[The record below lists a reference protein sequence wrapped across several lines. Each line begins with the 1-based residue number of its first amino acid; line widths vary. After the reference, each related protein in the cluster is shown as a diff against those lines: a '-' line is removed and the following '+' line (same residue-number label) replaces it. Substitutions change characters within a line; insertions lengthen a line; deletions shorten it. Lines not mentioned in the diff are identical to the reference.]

1 MSDACIVNGHI
12 IDPAN
17 NIDEIGDLQI
27 VDGKIAAISNQ
38 RPVTSGQ
45 LKKALSGKSKLE
57 TDNLKDVHDATG
69 LVVAPGLID
78 MHVHLREPGFEH
90 KETIATGT
98 AAAAAG
104 GFTSVACMANTSPV
118 IDTPEKIEQI
128 YNIANETA
136 ETNVFPFGSITK
148 GLAGEELTD
157 MRGMYSAGAVG
168 FTDDGVTVMNA
179 ALMRDALALS
189 AELGFPIMVHCEEHN
204 LNAGAVMNLGETSR
218 KLGLIGSPNAAED
231 IIVARDIMLAEMTG
245 GNLHV
250 LHVSTAGAVELVRQ
264 GKQRGVHVT
273 AEVCP
278 HHWILTDTE
287 VEKHG
292 TNAKMHPPLRTQT
305 DIDAILEGLRDGTI
319 DAIATDHAPHAPSE
333 KAQDMVDAPNGIIG
347 LETCLPLVFTYL
359 VQPGYLTLADA
370 IAKMTVVPAHILG
383 IDRGTLSVGAVGD
396 VTVVDVDT
404 VHRVDITKS
413 RSKSQNTPFAGWE
426 LKGWQALTLRKGNR
440 IRASELGIK
449 SA

>member
-1 MSDACIVNGHI
+1 MSEAFITNGHV

-17 NIDEIGDLQI
+17 DIDEAGNLF
-27 VDGKIAAISNQ
+27 ISN
-38 RPVTSGQ
+38 
-45 LKKALSGKSKLE
+45 GKVAWVCGKGELPE
-57 TDNLKDVHDATG
+57 PQTADVYNATG

-128 YNIANETA
+128 YDIARETA
-136 ETNVFPFGSITK
+136 ETNVFPLGSITK
-148 GLAGEELTD
+148 NLAGDELTD
-157 MRGMYSAGAVG
+157 MRGMRSAGAVG
-168 FTDDGVTVMNA
+168 FSDDGVTVMNA

-245 GNLHV
+245 GHLHV
-250 LHVSTAGAVELVRQ
+250 LHVSTAGAVELIRQ
-264 GKQRGVHVT
+264 GKHRGVHVT
-273 AEVCP
+273 AEACP
-278 HHWILTDTE
+278 HHWVLTDKE
-287 VEKHG
+287 VKKQG
-292 TNAKMHPPLRTQT
+292 TNARMHPPLRTQT
-305 DIDAILEGLRDGTI
+305 DIDAIIEGLCDGTI
-319 DAIATDHAPHAPSE
+319 DAIATDHAPHTPEE
-333 KAQDMVDAPNGIIG
+333 KARGMLNAPNGIIG
-347 LETCLPLVFTYL
+347 LETCVPLVFTYL
-359 VQPGYLTLADA
+359 VQPGHLTVSEA
-370 IAKMTVVPAHILG
+370 IAKMTAIPANILG

-396 VTVVDVDT
+396 VTVIDMDLVNQVDV
-404 VHRVDITKS
+404 TKS

-426 LKGWQALTLRKGNR
+426 LKGWQTITLREGNR
-440 IRASELGIK
+440 IEMRPS
-449 SA
+449 SR

>member
-1 MSDACIVNGHI
+1 MSDAFITNGRI

-17 NIDEIGDLQI
+17 NIDEVGALF
-27 VDGKIAAISNQ
+27 IANGRIAWVNGNGEPPEPQ
-38 RPVTSGQ
+38 T
-45 LKKALSGKSKLE
+45 A
-57 TDNLKDVHDATG
+57 DVYNAAG

-128 YNIANETA
+128 YDITSETA

-148 GLAGEELTD
+148 NLAGDELTD

-168 FTDDGVTVMNA
+168 FSDDGVTVMNS

-245 GNLHV
+245 GHLHV
-250 LHVSTAGAVELVRQ
+250 LHVSTAGAVELIRQ
-264 GKQRGVHVT
+264 GKRRGVHVT
-273 AEVCP
+273 AEACP
-278 HHWILTDTE
+278 HHWVLTDKE
-287 VEKHG
+287 VEKQG
-292 TNAKMHPPLRTQT
+292 TNARMHPPLRTQT
-305 DIDAILEGLRDGTI
+305 DIDAIIEGLRDGTI
-319 DAIATDHAPHAPSE
+319 DAIATDHAPHTPQE
-333 KAQDMVDAPNGIIG
+333 KAQGMLDAPNGITG
-347 LETCLPLVFTYL
+347 LETCVPLVFTYL
-359 VQPGYLTLADA
+359 VRPGHLTVLEA
-370 IAKMTVVPAHILG
+370 IAKMTSIPANILG
-383 IDRGTLSVGAVGD
+383 IDRGTLSVGAAGD
-396 VTVVDVDT
+396 VTVIDTDLVNQVDV
-404 VHRVDITKS
+404 TKS

-426 LKGWQALTLRKGNR
+426 LKGWQTFTLREGNR
-440 IRASELGIK
+440 IGVRPS
-449 SA
+449 SR

>member
-1 MSDACIVNGHI
+1 MSDAFIINGHI

-17 NIDEIGDLQI
+17 NIDEVGNLLIA
-27 VDGKIAAISNQ
+27 DGKIVQVGGKEKLSESHAANMYE
-38 RPVTSGQ
+38 
-45 LKKALSGKSKLE
+45 A
-57 TDNLKDVHDATG
+57 TDLI
-69 LVVAPGLID
+69 VAPGLID

-128 YNIANETA
+128 FDIARETA
-136 ETNVFPFGSITK
+136 ATNVFPFGSITK
-148 GLAGEELTD
+148 ALAGNELTD
-157 MRGMYSAGAVG
+157 MQGMHAAGAVG
-168 FTDDGVTVMNA
+168 FSDDGVTVMNS
-179 ALMRDALALS
+179 ALMRDALTLS
-189 AELGFPIMVHCEEHN
+189 AEIGFPIMVHCEEHN
-204 LNAGAVMNLGETSR
+204 LNAGAVMNLGETSQ

-245 GNLHV
+245 GHLHV

-264 GKQRGVHVT
+264 GKKRGVHVT

-287 VEKHG
+287 VEKQG

-305 DIDAILEGLRDGTI
+305 DINAIIEGLSDGTI

-333 KAQDMVDAPNGIIG
+333 KAQGMPDAPNGIIG
-347 LETCLPLVFTYL
+347 LETCLPLVITYL
-359 VQPGYLTLADA
+359 VEPGHLTLAEA
-370 IAKMTVVPAHILG
+370 IAKMTSIPANILG
-383 IDRGTLSVGAVGD
+383 INRGTLSIGAIGD
-396 VTVVDVDT
+396 VTVIDVNSVNRVDVQ
-404 VHRVDITKS
+404 KS
-413 RSKSQNTPFAGWE
+413 RSKSQNTPFAGSE
-426 LKGWQALTLRKGNR
+426 LKGWQAITLREGKK
-440 IRASELGIK
+440 I
-449 SA
+449 

>member
-1 MSDACIVNGHI
+1 
-12 IDPAN
+12 
-17 NIDEIGDLQI
+17 
-27 VDGKIAAISNQ
+27 
-38 RPVTSGQ
+38 
-45 LKKALSGKSKLE
+45 
-57 TDNLKDVHDATG
+57 
-69 LVVAPGLID
+69 

-118 IDTPEKIEQI
+118 IDTPEKIEQV
-128 YNIANETA
+128 YDIAIKTA
-136 ETNVFPFGSITK
+136 KTNVFPFGSITK
-148 GLAGEELTD
+148 DLAGAELTD
-157 MRGMYSAGAVG
+157 MRGMHSAGAVG
-168 FTDDGVTVMNA
+168 FSDDGVTVMNA

-231 IIVARDIMLAEMTG
+231 IIVARDIMLAEMTDG
-245 GNLHV
+245 HLHV
-250 LHVSTAGAVELVRQ
+250 LHVSTAGAVELIRQ
-264 GKQRGVHVT
+264 AKKRGVHVT
-273 AEVCP
+273 TEACP

-287 VEKHG
+287 VEKQG

-305 DIDAILEGLRDGTI
+305 DIDAIIEGLCDGTI

-333 KAQDMVDAPNGIIG
+333 KAQGMLDAPNGIIG

-359 VQPGYLTLADA
+359 VQPEHLTLGEA
-370 IAKMTVVPAHILG
+370 IAKMTAIPANILG

-396 VTVVDVDT
+396 VTVIDVDPVYPVDV
-404 VHRVDITKS
+404 TKS
-413 RSKSQNTPFAGWE
+413 RSKSRNTPFAGWE
-426 LKGWQALTLRKGNR
+426 LKGWQTITLRDGRK
-440 IRASELGIK
+440 I
-449 SA
+449 

>member
-1 MSDACIVNGHI
+1 MSDAFIINGHI

-17 NIDEIGDLQI
+17 NIDEIGDLHI
-27 VDGKIAAISNQ
+27 TDGKIAKIGSN
-38 RPVTSGQ
+38 
-45 LKKALSGKSKLE
+45 GKLA
-57 TDNLKDVHDATG
+57 DDQAADVYDARG

-104 GFTSVACMANTSPV
+104 GFTTVACMANTSPV

-128 YNIANETA
+128 YNIASETA
-136 ETNVFPFGSITK
+136 KTNVFPFGSITK
-148 GLAGEELTD
+148 GLAGAELTD

-189 AELGFPIMVHCEEHN
+189 AELGFPIMVHCEDHN

-231 IIVARDIMLAEMTG
+231 IIVARDIMLAELTG
-245 GNLHV
+245 GHLHV
-250 LHVSTAGAVELVRQ
+250 LHVSTAGGVELVRQ
-264 GKQRGVHVT
+264 GKKRGVHVT

-278 HHWILTDTE
+278 HHWILTDAE
-287 VEKHG
+287 VEKQG
-292 TNAKMHPPLRTQT
+292 ANAKMHPPLRTQT
-305 DIDAILEGLRDGTI
+305 DIDAIIEGLGDGTI
-319 DAIATDHAPHAPSE
+319 DAIATDHAPHALSE
-333 KAQDMVDAPNGIIG
+333 KARGIVDAPNGIIG
-347 LETCLPLVFTYL
+347 LETCLPLVLTYL
-359 VQPGYLTLADA
+359 VQPGHLTLAEA
-370 IAKMTVVPAHILG
+370 IAKMTVVPANLLG
-383 IDRGTLSVGAVGD
+383 IDRGTLSVGAVAD
-396 VTVVDVDT
+396 ITVIDT
-404 VHRVDITKS
+404 DRVNRVDITRS

-426 LKGWQALTLRKGNR
+426 LKGWQALTFREGNR
-440 IRASELGIK
+440 IQVSPSSE
-449 SA
+449 

>member
-1 MSDACIVNGHI
+1 MNNACIVNGHI
-12 IDPAN
+12 IDLAN
-17 NIDEIGDLQI
+17 NIDEVGDLHI
-27 VDGKIAAISNQ
+27 IDGKIAQISSSEKLPDNQ
-38 RPVTSGQ
+38 T
-45 LKKALSGKSKLE
+45 A
-57 TDNLKDVHDATG
+57 DVYEATG
-69 LVVAPGLID
+69 SVVAPGLID

-90 KETIATGT
+90 KETIETGT

-128 YNIANETA
+128 YNIASKTA
-136 ETNVFPFGSITK
+136 KTNVFPFGSITK
-148 GLAGEELTD
+148 ELAGEELTD
-157 MRGMYSAGAVG
+157 MREMHSAGAVG

-179 ALMRDALALS
+179 TLMRDALTMS

-245 GNLHV
+245 GHLHV

-264 GKQRGVHVT
+264 GKKRGVHVT
-273 AEVCP
+273 AEACP
-278 HHWILTDTE
+278 HHWILTDAE
-287 VEKHG
+287 VEKQG

-305 DIDAILEGLRDGTI
+305 DIDAIIEGLRDGTI

-333 KAQDMVDAPNGIIG
+333 KAEGMVDAPNGIIG

-359 VQPGYLTLADA
+359 VQPGHLTLAEA
-370 IAKMTVVPAHILG
+370 IAKMTIVPANILG
-383 IDRGTLSVGAVGD
+383 IDRGTLSVGAVAD
-396 VTVVDVDT
+396 VTVIDVETLNRVDVT
-404 VHRVDITKS
+404 QS
-413 RSKSQNTPFAGWE
+413 RSKSQNTPFNRWK
-426 LKGWQALTLRKGNR
+426 LKGWQTITLRKGNR
-440 IRASELGIK
+440 IGGHPS
-449 SA
+449 S

>member
-1 MSDACIVNGHI
+1 MKNACIVNGHI
-12 IDPAN
+12 IDLAN
-17 NIDEIGDLQI
+17 NIDEVGDLHI
-27 VDGKIAAISNQ
+27 IDGKIVQISSSEKLADNQ
-38 RPVTSGQ
+38 T
-45 LKKALSGKSKLE
+45 A
-57 TDNLKDVHDATG
+57 DVYEATG
-69 LVVAPGLID
+69 SVVAPGLID

-90 KETIATGT
+90 KETIETGT

-128 YNIANETA
+128 YNIASKTA
-136 ETNVFPFGSITK
+136 KTNVFPFGSITK
-148 GLAGEELTD
+148 ELAGEELTD
-157 MRGMYSAGAVG
+157 MREMHSAGAVG

-179 ALMRDALALS
+179 ALMRDALIMS

-245 GNLHV
+245 GHLHV

-264 GKQRGVHVT
+264 GKKRGVHVT
-273 AEVCP
+273 AEACP
-278 HHWILTDTE
+278 HHWILTDAE

-305 DIDAILEGLRDGTI
+305 DIDAIIEGLRDGTI

-333 KAQDMVDAPNGIIG
+333 KAEGMVDAPNGIIG

-359 VQPGYLTLADA
+359 VQPGHLTLAEA
-370 IAKMTVVPAHILG
+370 IAKMTVVPANILG
-383 IDRGTLSVGAVGD
+383 IDRGTLSVGAVAD
-396 VTVVDVDT
+396 VTVIDVETLNRVDVT
-404 VHRVDITKS
+404 QS
-413 RSKSQNTPFAGWE
+413 RSKSQNTPFNRWK
-426 LKGWQALTLRKGNR
+426 LKGWQTITLRKGNR
-440 IRASELGIK
+440 IGGHPS
-449 SA
+449 S

>member
-1 MSDACIVNGHI
+1 MNDACIINGHI

-17 NIDEIGDLQI
+17 NIDVIGNLFITDGKVTEVGSKEALPDLQHTD
-27 VDGKIAAISNQ
+27 VYDAA
-38 RPVTSGQ
+38 
-45 LKKALSGKSKLE
+45 
-57 TDNLKDVHDATG
+57 G
-69 LVVAPGLID
+69 LIVAPGLID

-128 YNIANETA
+128 YDIASKTA
-136 ETNVFPFGSITK
+136 KTNVFPFGSITK
-148 GLAGEELTD
+148 NLAGEELTD
-157 MRGMYSAGAVG
+157 MRGMRSAGAVG
-168 FTDDGVTVMNA
+168 FSDDGVTVMSA

-245 GNLHV
+245 GHLHV
-250 LHVSTAGAVELVRQ
+250 LHVSTAGAVELIRQ
-264 GKQRGVHVT
+264 GKKRGVHVT
-273 AEVCP
+273 AEACP

-287 VEKHG
+287 VEKQG
-292 TNAKMHPPLRTQT
+292 TNARMHPPLRTQT
-305 DIDAILEGLRDGTI
+305 DIDAIIEGLRDGTI

-333 KAQDMVDAPNGIIG
+333 KARGMLDAPNGIIG
-347 LETCLPLVFTYL
+347 LETCLPLVLTYL
-359 VQPGYLTLADA
+359 VQPGHLTLTEA
-370 IAKMTVVPAHILG
+370 IAKMTAIPANILG

-396 VTVVDVDT
+396 VTVIDVDAINQVDV
-404 VHRVDITKS
+404 TKS
-413 RSKSQNTPFAGWE
+413 RSKSRNTPFAGWE
-426 LKGWQALTLRKGNR
+426 LKGWQTITLREGKQ
-440 IRASELGIK
+440 I
-449 SA
+449 

>member
-1 MSDACIVNGHI
+1 MSEAFIANGHI

-17 NIDEIGDLQI
+17 NIDEVGNLLIT
-27 VDGKIAAISNQ
+27 DGKIAN
-38 RPVTSGQ
+38 VG
-45 LKKALSGKSKLE
+45 GKEKPTESHT
-57 TDNLKDVHDATG
+57 TDVYDATG
-69 LVVAPGLID
+69 LIVAPGLID

-118 IDTPEKIEQI
+118 IDTPKKIEQI
-128 YNIANETA
+128 YDIARKTA
-136 ETNVFPFGSITK
+136 TTNVFPFGSITK
-148 GLAGEELTD
+148 DLAGKELVD
-157 MRGMYSAGAVG
+157 MRGMRSAGAVG
-168 FTDDGVTVMNA
+168 FSDDGVTVMNA

-189 AELGFPIMVHCEEHN
+189 AELDFPIMVHCEEHN

-245 GNLHV
+245 GHLHV

-264 GKQRGVHVT
+264 GKKRGVHVT
-273 AEVCP
+273 AEACP
-278 HHWILTDTE
+278 HHWILTDKE
-287 VEKHG
+287 VEKQG
-292 TNAKMHPPLRTQT
+292 TNARMHPPLRTQT
-305 DIDAILEGLRDGTI
+305 DIDAVIEGLRDGTL

-333 KAQDMVDAPNGIIG
+333 KALGMLDAPNGING

-359 VQPGYLTLADA
+359 VQPGHLTLAEA
-370 IAKMTVVPAHILG
+370 IAKMTSIPANILG
-383 IDRGTLSVGAVGD
+383 INRGTLSVGAVGD
-396 VTVVDVDT
+396 VTVIDVNSVNRVDV
-404 VHRVDITKS
+404 TKS

-426 LKGWQALTLRKGNR
+426 LKGWQVITLQEGSR
-440 IRASELGIK
+440 IGVHPNSE
-449 SA
+449 